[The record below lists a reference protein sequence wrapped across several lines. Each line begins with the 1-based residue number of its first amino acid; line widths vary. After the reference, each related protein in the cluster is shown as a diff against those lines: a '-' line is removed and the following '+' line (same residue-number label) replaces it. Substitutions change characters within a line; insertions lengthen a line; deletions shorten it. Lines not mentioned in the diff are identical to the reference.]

1 MRTGSIVSSAIALF
15 VLRVHGAPER
25 KLEALTEGDTLTK
38 MEEFFGVKLERK
50 FNDLPTSARLEKA
63 PWNGP
68 IWETYADSINYPWKA
83 NQPSPTEKYAMAF
96 GLNATELKYN
106 VSAAFGLYSVSDSK
120 PACSSSCK
128 DEEDV
133 CTNRNGMGIC
143 IPRWFGLSQG
153 LAPAAIFEKE
163 PLCPITFNNVE
174 FYPNDIKGL
183 ISAVY
188 AGANSSKIF
197 GGKRYHDKEVSLDQ
211 YGRPTEANYRDV
223 TPAFFH
229 ITLANIIGKLKRS
242 LIIDRFPGHTV
253 WNQALSAFEVYEQ
266 KTMTPEEAAKSFF
279 NTDKYPFNDQAT
291 QIIYVVSSV
300 FWNNTPFPTDEFRPL
315 IQDEDFYATYSY
327 ILEITAAGDICGGE
341 WVNKSIHAHADYLYV
356 VKEKPAADL
365 VTSVGFSY
373 ANVLKLL
380 EMSAACPNTIQ
391 IAN

>member
-1 MRTGSIVSSAIALF
+1 MRSGSIVSTSIALF
-15 VLRVHGAPER
+15 VLQVQGAPER

-38 MEEFFGVKLERK
+38 MEQFFGAKFERK
-50 FNDLPTSARLEKA
+50 FKDLPTSARLETA

-68 IWETYADSINYPWKA
+68 IWDTYFDSINYPWKA
-83 NQPSPTEKYAMAF
+83 DQPSPTEKKGVRQAWHLF
-96 GLNATELKYN
+96 
-106 VSAAFGLYSVSDSK
+106 SADSR
-120 PACSSSCK
+120 PSCVWSCT
-128 DEEDV
+128 DEEDI
-133 CTNRNGMGIC
+133 CTNRGGKGIC
-143 IPRWFGLSQG
+143 IPRWFGLSHG
-153 LAPAAIFEKE
+153 VAPAAVFEKE
-163 PLCPITFNNVE
+163 PLCPITYNNVE
-174 FYPNDIKGL
+174 FHPNDIKGL

-188 AGANSSKIF
+188 AEANISTIT

-229 ITLANIIGKLKRS
+229 IAVANIIGKLKRS

-253 WNQALSAFEVYEQ
+253 WNQALSAFDVYEQ
-266 KTMTPEEAAKSFF
+266 KMMTPEEAAKSFF

-356 VKEKPAADL
+356 VKE
-365 VTSVGFSY
+365 
-373 ANVLKLL
+373 NLL
-380 EMSAACPNTIQ
+380 LTW
-391 IAN
+391 